1 MAKKS
6 RRRKATAAAADA
18 IEEEINRCLVFS
30 VVVLRVLSLFFTAR
44 HLSNRL
50 EIDDGRRETAL
61 ATGERERQKA
71 TDWRQQRRRSRERE
85 RTRAIALL
93 LSASKSRHRLLLG
106 FAPLLGLRFRFGL
119 REFALFTIGDES
131 KSAERGMEDGCG
143 GTRRALLL
151 LVAREIGSLS
161 SSLFSAWRL
170 SLARPFF
177 SLVFCS
183 PFVRPPPL
191 LPPPPHPP
199 PEPEKKTQKN
209 TKKQEADLIRL
220 RREAKKAGGFYV
232 EPEAK
237 VALVV
242 RIRGINDLHPKTR
255 KVLQLLRLRQIHNA
269 VFVKINKATVNMLRL
284 VEPYV
289 AWGYPNVKTVKELV
303 YKRGAGKVEG
313 RRIPLTDNAVVEKA
327 LGAHGVICVEDVV
340 HELVTAG
347 PAFKQVSNFLW
358 PFKLS
363 APRGGLPKKRLHYI
377 EGGQHGCREDKIDAL
392 VRRMN

>member
-1 MAKKS
+1 
-6 RRRKATAAAADA
+6 
-18 IEEEINRCLVFS
+18 
-30 VVVLRVLSLFFTAR
+30 
-44 HLSNRL
+44 
-50 EIDDGRRETAL
+50 
-61 ATGERERQKA
+61 
-71 TDWRQQRRRSRERE
+71 
-85 RTRAIALL
+85 
-93 LSASKSRHRLLLG
+93 
-106 FAPLLGLRFRFGL
+106 
-119 REFALFTIGDES
+119 
-131 KSAERGMEDGCG
+131 MEKHS
-143 GTRRALLL
+143 TLPP
-151 LVAREIGSLS
+151 
-161 SSLFSAWRL
+161 
-170 SLARPFF
+170 ARPL
-177 SLVFCS
+177 ST
-183 PFVRPPPL
+183 
-191 LPPPPHPP
+191 PPPP
-199 PEPEKKTQKN
+199 
-209 TKKQEADLIRL
+209 TKQRQEADLVRL

-237 VALVV
+237 VALVI

-289 AWGYPNVKTVKELV
+289 AWGYPNVKTVRELV
-303 YKRGAGKVEG
+303 YKRGAGKVQA
-313 RRIPLTDNAVVEKA
+313 RRVPLTDNAVVEAA